1 MNNTSSKLLFT
12 GFLTMVIG
20 VILKKIINV
29 ANITENNKKI
39 YYIDEL
45 SLFMNGVI
53 IYVLVDYYG
62 LKDWYCY
69 LYN

>member
-62 LKDWYCY
+62 LKDWYC
-69 LYN
+69 LLT

>member
-1 MNNTSSKLLFT
+1 MNITSSKLLFT
-12 GFLTMVIG
+12 GFLTLVIG

-29 ANITENNKKI
+29 INITENNKKI

-62 LKDWYCY
+62 LKDWYC
-69 LYN
+69 LLT

>member
-1 MNNTSSKLLFT
+1 MNITSSKLLFT
-12 GFLTMVIG
+12 GFLTLVIG

-29 ANITENNKKI
+29 INITENNKKI

-53 IYVLVDYYG
+53 IYVLIDYYG
-62 LKDWYCY
+62 LKDWYC
-69 LYN
+69 LLT

>member
-1 MNNTSSKLLFT
+1 MNNISSKLLFT
-12 GFLTMVIG
+12 GFLTLVIG
-20 VILKKIINV
+20 VILKKTINI

-53 IYVLVDYYG
+53 IYVLIDYYG
-62 LKDWYCY
+62 LKDWYC
-69 LYN
+69 LLT

>member
-1 MNNTSSKLLFT
+1 MNITSSKLLFT
-12 GFLTMVIG
+12 GFLTLVIG
-20 VILKKIINV
+20 VVLKKIINV

-62 LKDWYCY
+62 LKDWYC
-69 LYN
+69 LLT

>member
-1 MNNTSSKLLFT
+1 MNITSSKSLFT
-12 GFLTMVIG
+12 GFLTLVIG

-53 IYVLVDYYG
+53 IYLLIDYYG
-62 LKDWYCY
+62 LKDWYC
-69 LYN
+69 LLA